1 MLFTEVLELLFWS
14 QKVLMFL
21 APTWRRNRKSLEF
34 SGSKRGLPNL
44 TSHINTAVAGPSSVI
59 LCLSLTAIVEH
70 NVHQRLQTLFF
81 R

>member
-1 MLFTEVLELLFWS
+1 M
-14 QKVLMFL
+14 MFL
-21 APTWRRNRKSLEF
+21 APTWRRNRKSLGF

-59 LCLSLTAIVEH
+59 RRSSVTAIVEQSDH
-70 NVHQRLQTLFF
+70 PGPQTLFF